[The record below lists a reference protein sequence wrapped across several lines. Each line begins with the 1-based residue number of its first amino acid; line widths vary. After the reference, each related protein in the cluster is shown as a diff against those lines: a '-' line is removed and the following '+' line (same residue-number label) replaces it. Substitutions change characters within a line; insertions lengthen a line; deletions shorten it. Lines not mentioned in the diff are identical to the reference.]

1 MQRINRR
8 AELCGRLIIIREL
21 LVPIRDDDVRLGLGL
36 RDRDS
41 RFEAADDTEAAR
53 AARLEVVFRK
63 RDRLPH
69 VRALRERSALDAE
82 KRQRELELRRHDP
95 NDGVT
100 VAVHR
105 DLRADEL
112 RIGIEAPPP
121 ETFAD
126 HDNVVVAFA
135 EFVLV
140 EDPAFN
146 RRDAQDRKQ
155 TRRHYRALDALR
167 HVAPSEIEV
176 REVESRDPLITP
188 RLFFPIEIFR
198 R

>member
-1 MQRINRR
+1 R
-8 AELCGRLIIIREL
+8 
-21 LVPIRDDDVRLGLGL
+21 V
-36 RDRDS
+36 
-41 RFEAADDTEAAR
+41 R
-53 AARLEVVFRK
+53 AAAAAHHAQRA
-63 RDRLPH
+63 RDLP
-69 VRALRERSALDAE
+69 RS
-82 KRQRELELRRHDP
+82 DP
-95 NDGVT
+95 IDRVT
-100 VAVHR
+100 VAVPR
-105 DLRADEL
+105 ALRADKL

-121 ETFAD
+121 KTFAD

-135 EFVLV
+135 EFVLI

-146 RRDAQDRKQ
+146 RRDTQDRKQ